1 MFAKT
6 ALFLSLLFFFNL
18 TFAQFE
24 YGVKAGI
31 HLSASG
37 SITDATSDL
46 ASLGEIEEN
55 MTGYF
60 IGSYVSLDL
69 AFLYLRPELQ
79 FSYLNTNFDSLSLTQ
94 SRLEAPVS
102 LGFKVLPILSVF
114 AGPTLQYN
122 FEPEIEDVT
131 FTAIEQNT
139 SIGLHL
145 GVRTHLGP
153 LNADVRFDRGINP
166 NEVDF
171 IGTEWNPN
179 FRTGRHP
186 IKYLELGTFLSFLIN
201 LRPRSRVDRLHLYR
215 QEFRRR

>member
-122 FEPEIEDVT
+122 FEPSIEDVT

-145 GVRTHLGP
+145 GVRAHLGP

-166 NEVDF
+166 NELTLLEQNG
-171 IGTEWNPN
+171 I
-179 FRTGRHP
+179 P
-186 IKYLELGTFLSFLIN
+186 ISG
-201 LRPRSRVDRLHLYR
+201 RVDTRSNTWSLGLSYR
-215 QEFRRR
+215 F